1 MKQDEAAT
9 GQRPDIALTA
19 LSVVLIADNIDPSMI
34 NPDFLRNGGIVDS
47 DLQTEQPPISTPVFS
62 QVTFEG
68 GLAVIAQPARF
79 AFVQQG
85 ESLEGGIASPNIAT
99 RFLEKVPHP
108 AYKAIGINP
117 TGVKPPDDGPGS
129 VATTLI
135 GGGEWMAFRDVS
147 PAVFLKAVYS
157 CEERQITMDVQD
169 VKRRE
174 TGGSEARGLRFAVNV
189 HRDVSKMDQG
199 QRIARLMS
207 ILSAWKEDLSDFR
220 DLVAKFDMRGVAL

>member
-9 GQRPDIALTA
+9 GQRSDITLTA

-34 NPDFLRNGGIVDS
+34 NPDFLRHSGIVAS
-47 DLQTEQPPISTPVFS
+47 DLQTEQLPISTPVFS

-68 GLAVIAQPARF
+68 GLAVIAQPDRF

-85 ESLEGGIASPNIAT
+85 ESLEEDIASPNTAR

-108 AYKAIGINP
+108 AYKAIGINS
-117 TGVKPPDDGPGS
+117 TGVKPLDDGPRS
-129 VATTLI
+129 VAATLI
-135 GGGEWMAFRDVS
+135 GEGEWMAFQDVS
-147 PAVFLKAVYS
+147 PEVFLKAVYP
-157 CEERQITMDVQD
+157 CKEKQITMDIQD
-169 VKRRE
+169 VKRHE
-174 TGGSEARGLRFAVNV
+174 AGGSESRGLLFTVNV

-207 ILSAWKEDLSDFR
+207 ILSEWKEDLSDFK
-220 DLVAKFDMRGVAL
+220 DLVAKFDMRGVAS